1 MKKVLL
7 ASASRVFLKKS
18 SSLLSQRGFQ
28 LVTLSSGDEALRL
41 HEQYHFDLILAD
53 LQLEDMSGCTLCSL
67 VRREEKVRHIPIILI
82 CHNISGSINRVEQ
95 SGASAMLLK
104 PIEPVQLLETIGS
117 FIDLQMVRS
126 KRVILNVKVL
136 SRKSDLEFY
145 CLSHDISK
153 TGILLESEYE
163 LELGSR
169 ITCQFALPGSNLV
182 EIEGEVIR
190 SLNTWE
196 CKNLYGIK
204 FIAIPLPYRREID
217 TYVTLSANS
226 GANGIEHTH

>member
-7 ASASRVFLKKS
+7 ASASRIFLKKS

-28 LVTLSSGDEALRL
+28 LITLGSGSEALRL
-41 HEQYHFDLILAD
+41 HADYQFDLILAD

-67 VRREEKVRHIPIILI
+67 VRREERVRHIPVVLI
-82 CHNISGSINRVEQ
+82 CHNIEGSIKRIEE

-126 KRVILNVKVL
+126 NRVMLNVKVL
-136 SRKSDLEFY
+136 SRKSDLEFSG
-145 CLSHDISK
+145 LSHDISR
-153 TGILLESEYE
+153 TGILLETENQ
-163 LELGSR
+163 LDVGSR
-169 ITCQFALPGSNLV
+169 IICRFALPGSCQV
-182 EIEGEVIR
+182 EIEGEVMR
-190 SLNTWE
+190 TMNTWE

-204 FIAIPLPYRREID
+204 FTALPPPFRREID
-217 TYVTLSANS
+217 NYVTTRANQET
-226 GANGIEHTH
+226 GATERSH

>member
-7 ASASRVFLKKS
+7 ASASKVFLKKS

-28 LVTLSSGDEALRL
+28 LVTLNDGAEALRL
-41 HEQYHFDLILAD
+41 HEEYHFDLILAD

-67 VRREEKVRHIPIILI
+67 IRREEKVRHIPIILI
-82 CHNISGSINRVEQ
+82 CHNIAGSIQRIEQ

-126 KRVILNVKVL
+126 KRVRLNVKVL
-136 SRKSDLEFY
+136 SKKMDLEFF
-145 CLSHDISK
+145 CFSHDISK

-169 ITCQFALPGSNLV
+169 ITCQFALPGSHPV

-190 SLNTWE
+190 ALNTWE
-196 CKNLYGIK
+196 CKSLYGIK
-204 FIAIPLPYRREID
+204 FTAIPVPYRREID
-217 TYVTLSANS
+217 NYITLNANS
-226 GANGIEHTH
+226 VAGGIERNH

>member
-28 LVTLSSGDEALRL
+28 LVTLGSGDEALRL

-67 VRREEKVRHIPIILI
+67 VRREEKVRRIPIILI
-82 CHNISGSINRVEQ
+82 CHNISGSISRVEQ
-95 SGASAMLLK
+95 SGASAMLIK

-117 FIDLQMVRS
+117 FIDLQMIRS
-126 KRVILNVKVL
+126 KRVMLNVKVL
-136 SRKSDLEFY
+136 SKKSDLEFY
-145 CLSHDISK
+145 CFSHDISK

-163 LELGSR
+163 LEVGSR
-169 ITCQFALPGSNLV
+169 ITCEFALPGSHPV

-190 SLNTWE
+190 SMNTWE

-204 FIAIPLPYRREID
+204 FNVIPAPYRREID
-217 TYVTLSANS
+217 NFVALNAGSVA
-226 GANGIEHTH
+226 GGIERNH

>member
-7 ASASRVFLKKS
+7 ASASRIFLKKS

-28 LVTLSSGDEALRL
+28 LITLSNGSEALRL
-41 HEQYHFDLILAD
+41 HADYQFDLILAD

-67 VRREEKVRHIPIILI
+67 VRREERVRHIPVVLI
-82 CHNISGSINRVEQ
+82 CHNIEGSIKRIEE

-126 KRVILNVKVL
+126 NRVMLNVKVL
-136 SRKSDLEFY
+136 SRKSDLEFSG
-145 CLSHDISK
+145 LSHDISK
-153 TGILLESEYE
+153 TGILLETENQ
-163 LELGSR
+163 LDVGSR
-169 ITCQFALPGSNLV
+169 IICRFALPGSCQV
-182 EIEGEVIR
+182 EIEGEVMR
-190 SLNTWE
+190 AMNTWE

-204 FIAIPLPYRREID
+204 FTALPLPFRREID
-217 TYVTLSANS
+217 NYVTTKANQET
-226 GANGIEHTH
+226 GATERNH

>member
-28 LVTLSSGDEALRL
+28 LVTLSSGAEALRL
-41 HEQYHFDLILAD
+41 HTDYQFDLILAD

-67 VRREEKVRHIPIILI
+67 VRREEKARHIPVVLI
-82 CHNISGSINRVEQ
+82 CHNISGSIERIEQ

-117 FIDLQMVRS
+117 FIDLQMLRS
-126 KRVILNVKVL
+126 SRVMLNVRVA
-136 SRKSDLEFY
+136 SRKSDMEFC
-145 CLSHDISK
+145 CLSHDISR
-153 TGILLESEYE
+153 TGILLETENQ
-163 LELGSR
+163 LDLGSR
-169 ITCQFALPGSNLV
+169 IICQFALPGACQV
-182 EIEGEVIR
+182 EIEGEVMR
-190 SLNTWE
+190 AMNTWE

-204 FIAIPLPYRREID
+204 FITIPLPFRREID
-217 TYVTLSANS
+217 NYVTSKAKQEA
-226 GANGIEHTH
+226 GVTERIH